1 MKLKELDVY
10 QGQLEDTGYLLFEE
24 EAGVSRLWVN
34 QWTLYI
40 KDYQLKVKAGINESW
55 DEKTNDYETDH
66 DLYLIFDSQTN
77 RLLYT
82 ESGSSLEVCLHNF
95 LRGNAINLECGD
107 IQNLDCEVL
116 EED

>member
-40 KDYQLKVKAGINESW
+40 KDYQLKVKAGINES
-55 DEKTNDYETDH
+55 
-66 DLYLIFDSQTN
+66 
-77 RLLYT
+77 
-82 ESGSSLEVCLHNF
+82 
-95 LRGNAINLECGD
+95 
-107 IQNLDCEVL
+107 
-116 EED
+116 

>member
-1 MKLKELDVY
+1 MKLKNLDVY

-82 ESGSSLEVCLHNF
+82 ESGSSLEGCLHNF
-95 LRGNAINLECGD
+95 LRGGAINLEWED

-116 EED
+116 DEV